1 MNKQEIEKIK
11 NNLNLGDNPFGGLVS
26 QDDLKELNELKKKSY
41 SDSLY
46 LGLLYFECHNILQEK
61 KSIEG
66 IDSLLDKYKLS
77 EELHKLI
84 ESRKTTNY
92 GTFYIEKNIR
102 KYVIEHK
109 KDMSEFVSIFFDI
122 SKNELEG

>member
-1 MNKQEIEKIK
+1 MDKETIEKIK
-11 NNLNLGDNPFGGLVS
+11 TNLNLGDNPFGGLVN
-26 QDDLKELNELKKKSY
+26 QDDLKNLNDLKRKSY

-66 IDSLLDKYKLS
+66 VNSLLDEYKLN

-84 ESRKTTNY
+84 ESRKTTNC
-92 GTFYIEKNIR
+92 GAFYIENNIR

-109 KDMSEFVSIFFDI
+109 KDMSEFVGIFFEI
-122 SKNELEG
+122 SKNELGD